1 MPGEMVQVASST
13 RLVPNVCALYAE
25 GDTVIALFDAE
36 RMARD
41 GKPYRNTYSWYV
53 QMRDGMIVNATAFF
67 DLSRSTKDHWKKF
80 FRSTLTYTA
89 DSLFDQLRQARVRMV
104 EASVPIRA
112 VPADPIT
119 NFRPLFLFPLQQTM
133 PTRPS
138 AASMPVLIR

>member
-80 FRSTLTYTA
+80 FRSTLTYNGR
-89 DSLFDQLRQARVRMV
+89 FV
-104 EASVPIRA
+104 I
-112 VPADPIT
+112 
-119 NFRPLFLFPLQQTM
+119 
-133 PTRPS
+133 
-138 AASMPVLIR
+138 